1 MFGSLCVES
10 LIQGRD
16 PNEGMRVA
24 KLEREDRVPKVVP
37 IDHQLRVPEKAHYAR
52 HGKSGNR
59 GRILHEHPSCR
70 YRAVAKSAI
79 EALDL
84 PENFQRCQN
93 REQQLAAGT

>member
-16 PNEGMRVA
+16 PDEWMRVA
-24 KLEREDRVPKVVP
+24 KFEREDGVAEVVP
-37 IDHQLRVPEKAHYAR
+37 IDHQLRVPEETHYAR
-52 HGKSGNR
+52 HSEGGNR

-70 YRAVAKSAI
+70 YCAVAKSAI
-79 EALDL
+79 EAPDL